1 MKRNKSMLQILPC
14 VLLCVALAFPGMKAT
29 VFAEDRIDTD
39 GTMTENSA
47 MPDNEGITEKENDPF
62 PGSGEFFYED
72 AASASMDGNALQE
85 GSESA
90 AQEGLYKEDVFTDG
104 EDFEEVGNGTSGDG
118 IFPEGDDVFS
128 EGNDTE
134 AVDKGASADNDFL
147 QKEGNGDRSEDVSRP
162 EMLYP
167 VENNEIPEMTE
178 TGEEDSGADQGL
190 IVPGEDS
197 VGADP
202 EAVVPGEDS
211 AGLEQDPSEDTPVPE
226 GDGASSEMTA
236 LPEESAQDELKEISA
251 GEPSI
256 EADAEEVSDAVS
268 YAPAAGIC
276 PLARELTYNGQAQ
289 ELIDVEDIRKGTLCY
304 SLDGE
309 AFSPEIPTGTDA
321 GEYIVYFRAAEEET
335 SQVSSLTVT
344 ISKADVIYTAPSAAE

>member
-1 MKRNKSMLQILPC
+1 MKRNKSMLRILPC

-134 AVDKGASADNDFL
+134 VVDKGASADNDFL
-147 QKEGNGDRSEDVSRP
+147 QKEGNGDLSEDASLP
-162 EMLYP
+162 EMQYP
-167 VENNEIPEMTE
+167 VENNEIPEIFY
-178 TGEEDSGADQGL
+178 DIFADGGS
-190 IVPGEDS
+190 VSPVVSFCPGS
-197 VGADP
+197 V
-202 EAVVPGEDS
+202 ERH
-211 AGLEQDPSEDTPVPE
+211 L
-226 GDGASSEMTA
+226 
-236 LPEESAQDELKEISA
+236 
-251 GEPSI
+251 
-256 EADAEEVSDAVS
+256 
-268 YAPAAGIC
+268 
-276 PLARELTYNGQAQ
+276 
-289 ELIDVEDIRKGTLCY
+289 
-304 SLDGE
+304 
-309 AFSPEIPTGTDA
+309 
-321 GEYIVYFRAAEEET
+321 
-335 SQVSSLTVT
+335 
-344 ISKADVIYTAPSAAE
+344 